1 MSGVVHLRIVV
12 TIFVVGGI
20 VSLVP
25 FALSFFVD
33 GVHTSASNLL
43 GGIGSAAIA
52 ILFSR
57 GSNIARHLMI
67 IYSIFGLL
75 LWGLS
80 LLFLLTGNYG
90 LSAVVAVAGAFSGY
104 CLWVSA
110 FSKGVRAELARRR
123 EANMMRK
130 SDERRKFYEQLG
142 EKSE

>member
-1 MSGVVHLRIVV
+1 MDGVNTSVSQL
-12 TIFVVGGI
+12 VGGI
-20 VSLVP
+20 
-25 FALSFFVD
+25 
-33 GVHTSASNLL
+33 
-43 GGIGSAAIA
+43 GGMAVAIW
-52 ILFSR
+52 FSR
-57 GSNIARHLMI
+57 GSHIARHLMM

-75 LWGLS
+75 LCGLS

-110 FSKGVRAELARRR
+110 FSKGVRAELAHRR

-130 SDERRKFYEQLG
+130 SGERRRFYEQLG